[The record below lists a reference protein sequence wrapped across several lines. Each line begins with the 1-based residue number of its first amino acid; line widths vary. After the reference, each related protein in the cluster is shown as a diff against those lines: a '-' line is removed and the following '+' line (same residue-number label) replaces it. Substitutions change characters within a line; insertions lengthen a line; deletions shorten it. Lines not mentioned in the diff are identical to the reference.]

1 MVNFV
6 LANLDLEERSLWGM
20 IGLCAGWGR
29 QQDADSARDCI
40 ARVRRESL
48 TVIASTL
55 KQYSSIK
62 MRWHVFKLSS
72 SLDPSQ
78 LRLYRTATHRQLKH
92 NVYRLQHLKEVNL
105 ILGSV
110 DKLQE
115 DSTEYIAIQEI
126 YERYQDS
133 LRKLYF
139 YESSDMVVPHMKRSV
154 SDNMSTRDEL

>member
-1 MVNFV
+1 M
-6 LANLDLEERSLWGM
+6 LANLELEERSLWGM

-48 TVIASTL
+48 TAIANSL
-55 KQYSSIK
+55 KQYKSIK

-78 LRLYRTATHRQLKH
+78 LRLYHTATHRQLKH

-110 DKLQE
+110 DRLQE
-115 DSTEYIAIQEI
+115 DSIEYIAIQEI
-126 YERYQDS
+126 YERYQKS

-139 YESSDMVVPHMKRSV
+139 YESSDVVVPHMRRSV
-154 SDNMSTRDEL
+154 SDVMSTRDEL

>member
-1 MVNFV
+1 V

-20 IGLCAGWGR
+20 IGLCAGWGS

-48 TVIASTL
+48 TAIANSL
-55 KQYSSIK
+55 KQYKSIK

-72 SLDPSQ
+72 VLDPTQ

-92 NVYRLQHLKEVNL
+92 NLYRLQHLKEVNL

-110 DKLQE
+110 HRLQE
-115 DSTEYIAIQEI
+115 DSIEYIAIQEI
-126 YERYQDS
+126 YERYRNS

-139 YESSDMVVPHMKRSV
+139 YETSDVVVPHMRTSV
-154 SDNMSTRDEL
+154 SDAMSTRNEL